1 MTRITTHLTWA
12 LVALLA
18 VPPHLYAQ
26 VVAGPDVWRTFI
38 ERLDPGTTLK
48 VRLKSGPRFRAT
60 LLQVSADAMIVQP
73 KTRAAVPP
81 QQVSIA
87 DIETLEVDTAR
98 GAGLGKAVAIGAA
111 VAAGVWLALM
121 GLAFAVWAD

>member
-1 MTRITTHLTWA
+1 MTRITPHLAWA
-12 LVALLA
+12 LVALLV
-18 VPPHLYAQ
+18 VPPHLCAQ
-26 VVAGPDVWRTFI
+26 AVAGPDVWRTFI
-38 ERLDPGTTLK
+38 ERLEPGTTLK

-98 GAGLGKAVAIGAA
+98 GASLGKAVAIGTA